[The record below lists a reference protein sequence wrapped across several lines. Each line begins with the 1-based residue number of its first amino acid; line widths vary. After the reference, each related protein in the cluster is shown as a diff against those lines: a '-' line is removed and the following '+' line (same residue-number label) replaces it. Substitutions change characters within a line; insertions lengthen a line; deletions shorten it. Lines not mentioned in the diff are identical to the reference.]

1 MLARFFVVLL
11 LVVSAIRPT
20 VSLAG
25 DGPSELDLA
34 RLPDDAR
41 LTELLWS
48 HSPDVVAARAKLA
61 GAEADLVRA
70 GLLPNPTL
78 DGSWNTIPV
87 GQTTPSGLDDRLDRI
102 PNYAVSLSMLLEIAK
117 RGPRQHAARSARQAA
132 ALDTYELLRQRGYD
146 LLERIADVA
155 ATQVRIAALGDL
167 AGDAR
172 RLTDLQ
178 RARAS
183 HGDTPGVDTDRAA
196 LEAQKYAGTLR
207 DEQQKLGDALVAC
220 GRVAG
225 VACRA
230 FGDAAQASAFLAR
243 AVAVDAASFDARPD
257 IRSLAAQSESAQAS
271 LELARNK
278 RIPDPTFRLGYVY
291 DQFVLAG
298 NQRNSLFAG
307 VSVPLPVFDHG
318 QADAMAAAAS
328 SDAASRAAGLLRAQA
343 ERDADALGAQARA
356 VEERRR
362 VLQDTT
368 LPLARQVV
376 DTLEKTLARGGT
388 SLVDL
393 LLARRSLGELLLD
406 DADTRLTAFHL
417 AVARG
422 RNGSGGL
429 PAPPDLAAGL

>member
-1 MLARFFVVLL
+1 MSRRL
-11 LVVSAIRPT
+11 LVTVLVATFVSSAAFGAAP
-20 VSLAG
+20 
-25 DGPSELDLA
+25 PELDLA
-34 RLPDDAR
+34 HLPDDAA
-41 LTELLWS
+41 LTELLWA

-61 GAEADLVRA
+61 SADADLVRA

-78 DGSWNTIPV
+78 DGSWNTIPI
-87 GQTTPSGLDDRLDRI
+87 GKTTPSGLDDPLDHV

-117 RGPRQHAARSARQAA
+117 REPRQHAARSASRAA

-146 LLERIADVA
+146 LLERIAEVA
-155 ATQVRIAALGDL
+155 AVELRVAALDDL

-178 RARAS
+178 RTRAS

-196 LEAQKYAGTLR
+196 LEAEKYAGTLR
-207 DEQQKLGDALVAC
+207 DERQKLGDALIAC
-220 GRVAG
+220 GHVAG
-225 VACRA
+225 VPCRA
-230 FGDAAQASAFLAR
+230 FGDAARASAFLSR
-243 AVAVDAASFDARPD
+243 AVAADAASLDARPD
-257 IRSLAAQSESAQAS
+257 IRSLTAQAESAQAS

-291 DQFVLAG
+291 DQFVAAG

-318 QADAMAAAAS
+318 QADALQAAAS
-328 SDAASRAAGLLRAQA
+328 ADAASRAAGLLRAQA
-343 ERDADALGAQARA
+343 ERDADALDAQAREIA
-356 VEERRR
+356 ERRR
-362 VLQDTT
+362 TLHDTT
-368 LPLARQVV
+368 LPLARQLV
-376 DTLEKTLARGGT
+376 DTLERTVARGGT
-388 SLVDL
+388 SLGDL

-422 RNGSGGL
+422 RNAAGGL
-429 PAPPDLAAGL
+429 PAPSDLAARL